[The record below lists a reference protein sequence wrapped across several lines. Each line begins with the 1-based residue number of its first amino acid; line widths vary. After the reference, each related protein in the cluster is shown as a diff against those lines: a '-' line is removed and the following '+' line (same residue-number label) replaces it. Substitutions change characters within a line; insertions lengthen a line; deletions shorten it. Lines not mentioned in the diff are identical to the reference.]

1 MIIIE
6 NCAYGITDADVG
18 EINGLL
24 RELSPKLINF
34 AAKKGDVQRMLD
46 RSFIFLAR
54 DKNDPKDK
62 VERGT
67 IVGMVTLILFY
78 KLTGLSGVVE
88 ETVVRKSYRGKG
100 IGKMLMNSLI
110 KEARERHVL
119 HLDLTSKKIR
129 ASARALY
136 QQLGFLERDTTVY
149 RLVLKSK

>member
-1 MIIIE
+1 MIVIE
-6 NCAYGITDADVG
+6 NCTHGVTYTDVG

-34 AAKKGDVQRMLD
+34 AAKKTDVKRMLD
-46 RSFIFLAR
+46 RSFIFIAR

-62 VERGT
+62 MERGT

-78 KLTGLSGVVE
+78 KLTGLSGFVE
-88 ETVVRKSYRGKG
+88 ETVVRKDYRGKG
-100 IGKMLMNSLI
+100 IGKMLMDSLI

-119 HLDLTSKKIR
+119 HLDLTSKKTR
-129 ASARALY
+129 TSARALY

-149 RLVLKSK
+149 RLVLESK